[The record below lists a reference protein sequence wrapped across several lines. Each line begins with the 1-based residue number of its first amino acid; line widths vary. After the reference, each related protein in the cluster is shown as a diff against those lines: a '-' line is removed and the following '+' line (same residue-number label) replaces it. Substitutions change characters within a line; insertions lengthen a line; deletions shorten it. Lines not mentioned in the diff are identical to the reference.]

1 MQFYINLRRTEAL
14 SCWKLL
20 PAQLPT
26 EPWLWSLPRAGW
38 EPPCSGHMAQTD
50 GTSVGTALLG
60 LQKPF
65 SLVFILVCFLGFLPF
80 SITFLS
86 RISLPHRP
94 PPKALSNLPATSRAE
109 QPSGARGASNREH
122 PAPKHRLRFDSLLT
136 LQVRYKPPPAACLS
150 IPHGLTELM
159 DGGEDSTRRA
169 AGHTRGATTPGRC
182 SLSPSWSVCS
192 PPGRPLT
199 EL

>member
-1 MQFYINLRRTEAL
+1 MEWAKDARTGVPPPCREKLCQLFLDKISLSSVQFYINLRRTEAL

-26 EPWLWSLPRAGW
+26 EPRFWSLPRAGARGRAGQ

-50 GTSVGTALLG
+50 GTSAGTALLG

-65 SLVFILVCFLGFLPF
+65 SLVFILVCFLGFLPS

-94 PPKALSNLPATSRAE
+94 PPKALSNLLAASRAE
-109 QPSGARGASNREH
+109 QPSGTQGASNREY
-122 PAPKHRLRFDSLLT
+122 PAPKHRLRFDSL
-136 LQVRYKPPPAACLS
+136 S
-150 IPHGLTELM
+150 
-159 DGGEDSTRRA
+159 
-169 AGHTRGATTPGRC
+169 
-182 SLSPSWSVCS
+182 SPY
-192 PPGRPLT
+192 R
-199 EL
+199 